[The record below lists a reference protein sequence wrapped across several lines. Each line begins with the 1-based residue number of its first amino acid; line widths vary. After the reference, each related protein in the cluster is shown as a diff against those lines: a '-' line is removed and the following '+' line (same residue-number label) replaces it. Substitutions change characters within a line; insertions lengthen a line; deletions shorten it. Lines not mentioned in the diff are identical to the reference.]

1 MKLVPYDLTKVNAKG
16 YKMSKNQKI
25 LEEFRNSDLDCAE
38 VTEFTQCSATT
49 CAASL
54 NASIKRYRL
63 NTLRA
68 IIREGRVFL
77 IKEPI

>member
-1 MKLVPYDLTKVNAKG
+1 MKLVPYDLTKVNAKA

-25 LEEFRNSDLDCAE
+25 LEEFRDSDFDCAE
-38 VTEFTQCSATT
+38 VTEFTQCRAVV

-54 NASIKRYRL
+54 NASIQRYRL

-68 IIREGRVFL
+68 IVREGRVFL